1 MDAERSAYSGVH
13 KRGGRGGRRREGET
27 VMEKDSICFCVFFF
41 NFMELDLYNKGKI
54 AQIS

>member
-1 MDAERSAYSGVH
+1 MDAKRSAYSGVH
-13 KRGGRGGRRREGET
+13 KRGGRGGGGGREKRSWRKIQF
-27 VMEKDSICFCVFFF
+27 VFVFFF